1 MDQIEKIPNDKITKL
16 ENEIKVLKNEVQAVL
31 LDLRE
36 SYLNMENPFNSS
48 PRSAATQSIV
58 ITERAPVKEMP
69 ADKSSRENQN
79 PEPFGVEKSQLNR
92 GKSLE
97 DSDPEKRLFTKQSKR
112 EWFDSEQSEH
122 EPINSEKEN
131 NLKNTSVMEHRPE
144 NIVQEKMARTANPAV
159 QPEVKPEAGSRKYM
173 KLDLVTMAGLTG
185 WVEQSAKKIGRERT
199 EAVLEIS
206 ETMGY
211 VSPELKLILVKLI
224 ALAHSN
230 ATEIKG
236 GTRDY
241 MDSLIKLNSLLGNDN
256 REETALLLLSLVTG
270 EAQNG

>member
-48 PRSAATQSIV
+48 SKPAATQSIV
-58 ITERAPVKEMP
+58 ITERAPVKEIP
-69 ADKSSRENQN
+69 AEKPSRENRN
-79 PEPFGVEKSQLNR
+79 LEPFRAEKSQANGNKR
-92 GKSLE
+92 LE
-97 DSDPEKRLFTKQSKR
+97 DGDSEKQLFTKQSKR
-112 EWFDSEQSEH
+112 EWFDSEESEY
-122 EPINSEKEN
+122 ESEKEN
-131 NLKNTSVMEHRPE
+131 NTKNTSLMEHTQQ
-144 NIVQEKMARTANPAV
+144 NIGREKIERTANPGV
-159 QPEVKPEAGSRKYM
+159 QPEAAPQAGPRKYV

-256 REETALLLLSLVTG
+256 REETALLLLSLVAG
-270 EAQNG
+270 EPEHG